1 MNLQK
6 IKDHFPEYSD
16 MKIGEFYKYMHKTY
30 YPDMKITDMY
40 RALLKLTQIIK
51 KEEVKEDPKAEEVK
65 EEPEVK
71 PKEDDS
77 VMVELKEKIEILTR
91 KIEAMNEKP
100 KEEEEETE
108 EVDKDLDKI
117 MVKTKAVHN
126 DRIITIEV
134 PAKEA
139 LKDNKED
146 IDTISEMMDCLN
158 DMESLKD
165 VLKKHKIPKEYGD
178 KVIKNSKQLQKKQ
191 DKTELEADKL
201 AIKQLKKIYEKEKES
216 IEEQIGGA

>member
-1 MNLQK
+1 MNLNK

-30 YPDMKITDMY
+30 YSDMKITDMY

-51 KEEVKEDPKAEEVK
+51 KEEVKEDPKK
-65 EEPEVK
+65 EDVEVK
-71 PKEDDS
+71 PEPKQDDTAID
-77 VMVELKEKIEILTR
+77 ELKEKIEMLTQ
-91 KIEAMNEKP
+91 KIEAMTAKP
-100 KEEEEETE
+100 KEEDEEPEQE
-108 EVDKDLDKI
+108 EKDLDKI

-146 IDTISEMMDCLN
+146 IDTIAEMMDCLN

-165 VLKKHKIPKEYGD
+165 VLKKHKIPKEYAD

-216 IEEQIGGA
+216 IEEQIGGV